1 MFHTYI
7 DWTDDGRPFYVG
19 MGDDARVS
27 RRLGRNKHHAHV
39 ARKHGQNR
47 RIVQSFSE
55 RQDAIDL
62 EVKLISEHHTFID
75 DPAYNGIGCN
85 YTLGGEGCAC
95 SEETR
100 HKISESRKGT
110 APWNKGKHGLTY
122 NFSEENRQKAREQ
135 RIAFNKTK
143 PMLGKHHSEEA
154 KARMRKP
161 HICSICQTL
170 GHTKTTCPKRPIDAV
185 NQVQVAQRLRHQNE
199 P

>member
-1 MFHTYI
+1 MYYAYVDT
-7 DWTDDGRPFYVG
+7 TDDGRVFYVG
-19 MGDDARVS
+19 MGDDRRLA
-27 RRLGRNKHHAHV
+27 RRLGRNRRHTHTAK
-39 ARKHGQNR
+39 KHGLNR
-47 RIVQSFSE
+47 CIIATFCE
-55 RQDAIDL
+55 RQEAIDL
-62 EVKLISEHHTFID
+62 EIKLIAEHHTFVD
-75 DPAYNGIGCN
+75 DTSYNGIGCN
-85 YTLGGEGCAC
+85 YTKGGEGCPC

-100 HKISESRKGT
+100 RKISESRKGT
-110 APWNKGKHGLTY
+110 VPWNKGKHGLTY
-122 NFSEENRQKAREQ
+122 NVSEENRQKAREQ

-170 GHTKTTCPKRPIDAV
+170 GHTKTTCPKRQIDAV